1 MHHTDEV
8 IDFSEGDL
16 GDTEMV
22 LLQAREEL
30 GTIKVEYYNI
40 VVLLFVFIEQFND
53 STYHMCMK
61 CYYYLLSSF
70 FQSLRDNLR
79 WSLENEASKAGL
91 LTRKDLLRDY
101 QNSIDEV
108 KEPTAE
114 ILIICSLMFVEK
126 KNVLNTWYFFL
137 NTIFKNTLWDNHIY
151 NFISLY
157 S

>member
-1 MHHTDEV
+1 
-8 IDFSEGDL
+8 
-16 GDTEMV
+16 
-22 LLQAREEL
+22 
-30 GTIKVEYYNI
+30 
-40 VVLLFVFIEQFND
+40 
-53 STYHMCMK
+53 MCMK